1 MSKKEKKEDPFA
13 ILDDPPGSWKPVLT
27 LLFTLIGLIVF
38 ISAMAYMIWQVNT
51 GRAILPGGVGGGN

>member
-27 LLFTLIGLIVF
+27 LLFTLVGLIVF
-38 ISAMAYMIWQVNT
+38 ACAMAYMIWQVNT